1 MWWMNLQQQE
11 HELAAA
17 GQALCMMPRMED
29 ILNLP
34 VQDPPCVEFSA
45 ANLKWVKVEG
55 GRQGGDDIALIPFAR
70 VEEFV
75 KGESSNA
82 ECPASFRIESRR
94 KRSEGSISK
103 PRVDGYLEYTLYW
116 CSYGPED
123 YRDSESGN
131 GDGSNVKPATGKGSR
146 PGRRHM
152 MRGCLCHFTVK
163 RLYTRPLLALII
175 YNQRKHVDKTG
186 APCHGILDRDAVGTR
201 AMYAPRISEDLR
213 QKVMSMLY
221 VGISLD
227 NIIQH
232 HIEAVQGHGGPHNR
246 DDFLTR
252 NDVRNM
258 ERVIRN
264 SSHEL
269 HVDDECSVKM
279 WVQRHHKHVF
289 FFQDYSVSEPFI
301 LVIQTDWQLQ
311 QMLHYGNN
319 GLMSFHSTFGSK
331 KLKYPLSTLL
341 VFDSSHNAIPVA
353 WIITSSFVGQF
364 VHKWIGLLAERIRT
378 KDPRWRLSAFLV
390 DNPSFDIST
399 ISPNSVDTIEEF
411 MQVFVDQCAFM
422 DYFKSQWLPHIVTTP
437 EPLAAI
443 ETYHLRLKSKLFHEQ
458 NVIFWPRVDWLIHTL
473 TTEFHSLYWLDQ
485 YSMETGYFE
494 NLRDDSFST
503 NAWSQALHI
512 PDVNVML
519 DEQNLQLAK
528 IISQA
533 DRTLAYTIWNP
544 GSEFSLCDCPWSRL
558 GNVCEH
564 VIKLAMVC
572 KSRQVARPLLAAQ
585 VYRQALLSLLQ
596 NPPDDPLVL
605 EYAIVHATRLQ
616 QDIKGLEELSNSGL
630 LQPLP
635 LEVNPHM
642 ALNHQLFPRLP

>member
-1 MWWMNLQQQE
+1 
-11 HELAAA
+11 
-17 GQALCMMPRMED
+17 MPRMED

>member
-1 MWWMNLQQQE
+1 
-11 HELAAA
+11 
-17 GQALCMMPRMED
+17 MPRMED

-458 NVIFWPRVDWLIHTL
+458 NVNFWPRVDWLIHTL